1 MILATSQDK
10 ALVIAIFQQ
19 AFKSNPHMNFL
30 MGRRNLERKIATM
43 TSFVFD
49 IALARQGVYLSKDRL
64 GVLIT
69 FDYEQLPLK
78 PREKWAQMI
87 MALRCF
93 SWLRLR
99 NIARTESRI
108 QAKRQAQHN
117 DLYVWFY
124 GVADAGLGQH
134 TARELLK
141 GLFEL
146 AQQRNAGIIA
156 ETSIARNQVIYKR
169 YGFECYEQIQC
180 EGFPV
185 FYMRKPAPAQD

>member
-1 MILATSQDK
+1 
-10 ALVIAIFQQ
+10 
-19 AFKSNPHMNFL
+19 MNFL

-69 FDYEQLPLK
+69 FDYAQLPLK
-78 PREKWAQMI
+78 PREKRAQMI

-99 NIARTESRI
+99 NIAKTEALI
-108 QAKRQAQHN
+108 QAKRRAEPK

-124 GVADAGLGQH
+124 AVSDKGLGGP
-134 TARELLK
+134 TARELLHD
-141 GLFEL
+141 LFDLSQEK
-146 AQQRNAGIIA
+146 NAAIIA
-156 ETSIARNQVIYKR
+156 ETSMPRNMVIYKR
-169 YGFECYEQIQC
+169 YGFECYAQQNFDR
-180 EGFPV
+180 FPV
-185 FYMRKPAPAQD
+185 FYMRRPPVQKD

>member
-69 FDYEQLPLK
+69 FDYAQLPLK
-78 PREKWAQMI
+78 PREK
-87 MALRCF
+87 
-93 SWLRLR
+93 
-99 NIARTESRI
+99 
-108 QAKRQAQHN
+108 
-117 DLYVWFY
+117 
-124 GVADAGLGQH
+124 
-134 TARELLK
+134 
-141 GLFEL
+141 
-146 AQQRNAGIIA
+146 
-156 ETSIARNQVIYKR
+156 
-169 YGFECYEQIQC
+169 
-180 EGFPV
+180 
-185 FYMRKPAPAQD
+185 

>member
-1 MILATSQDK
+1 MTLATSQDK

-69 FDYEQLPLK
+69 FDYAQLPLK
-78 PREKWAQMI
+78 PREKRAQMI

-99 NIARTESRI
+99 NIAKTEALI
-108 QAKRQAQHN
+108 QAKRRAEPK

-124 GVADAGLGQH
+124 GVSDAALGQH

-156 ETSIARNQVIYKR
+156 ETSMARNQIIYKR

-180 EGFPV
+180 ECFPV
-185 FYMRKPAPAQD
+185 FYMRKPSTEQD

>member
-1 MILATSQDK
+1 MRLATSPDK
-10 ALVIAIFQQ
+10 ALVVAIFQQ
-19 AFKSNPHMNFL
+19 AFKENPHMRFL
-30 MGRRNLERKIATM
+30 MGSHNLERKIAIM

-49 IALARQGVYLSKDRL
+49 VAYLRQGVYLSEDRL

-69 FDYEQLPLK
+69 FDYVRLPLK
-78 PREKWAQMI
+78 PLEKLLQII

-99 NIARTESRI
+99 IIARNESLILATR
-108 QAKRQAQHN
+108 RGEPN

-124 GVADAGLGQH
+124 GVSDAALGRY
-134 TARELLK
+134 TARELLE
-141 GLFEL
+141 GLFDL
-146 AQQRNAGIIA
+146 ARQQNAGIIA
-156 ETSIARNQVIYKR
+156 ETSIERNKVIYKR

-185 FYMRKPAPAQD
+185 FCMRKPSQAQD

>member
-1 MILATSQDK
+1 MIIATSQDK

-19 AFKSNPHMNFL
+19 AFKSNPHMKFL
-30 MGRRNLERKIATM
+30 MGHRKLERKIAIM

-69 FDYEQLPLK
+69 FDYVKLPLK
-78 PREKWAQMI
+78 PREKWAQII

-99 NIARTESRI
+99 NIAQTEALI
-108 QAKRQAQHN
+108 QAKRRAEPK

-124 GVADAGLGQH
+124 GVSDAALGQQ

-141 GLFEL
+141 GLFDL

-156 ETSIARNQVIYKR
+156 ETSMARNQVIYKR
-169 YGFECYEQIQC
+169 YGFECSEQIQC

-185 FYMRKPAPAQD
+185 FYMRKPNTAQD